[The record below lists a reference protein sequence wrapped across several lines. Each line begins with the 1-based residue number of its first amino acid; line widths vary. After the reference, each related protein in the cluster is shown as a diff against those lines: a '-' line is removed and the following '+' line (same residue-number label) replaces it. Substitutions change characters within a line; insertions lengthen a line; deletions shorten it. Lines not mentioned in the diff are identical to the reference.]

1 MPKSCSRSVAAVQYG
16 FVLESNHD
24 TGCIECNRAASVAK
38 WTKSEQR
45 VGAEVRN
52 NVNLAGFRRQSW
64 EI

>member
-1 MPKSCSRSVAAVQYG
+1 MQYG

-24 TGCIECNRAASVAK
+24 TGCIERNRAAGVAK